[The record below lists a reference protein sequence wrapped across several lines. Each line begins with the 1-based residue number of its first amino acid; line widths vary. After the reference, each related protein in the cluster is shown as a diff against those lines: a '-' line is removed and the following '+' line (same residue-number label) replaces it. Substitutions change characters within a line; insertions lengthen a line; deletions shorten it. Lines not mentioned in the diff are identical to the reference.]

1 MISYMPLMK
10 NLESRGMQLCD
21 LEDKLDLSRSSLR
34 QVMNRGGYLNVSTL
48 LNIAAFL
55 QCDIK
60 DLVEW
65 KEGIGVENS
74 TKFVS
79 VDWQVLNK
87 LCKDNGT
94 SLSGLSLRMGFTK
107 NKFIMARKRNSSM
120 SPSDA
125 QKVSEILGVEK
136 EVFVR

>member
-1 MISYMPLMK
+1 MISYMPMMK
-10 NLESRGMQLCD
+10 TLESRGMLLCK
-21 LEDKLDLSRSSLR
+21 LEDELGLSRSSLR

-48 LNIAAFL
+48 LNIAAL
-55 QCDIK
+55 LKCDIK

-65 KEGIGVENS
+65 KEGDGVENV

-79 VDWQVLNK
+79 VDWQVLDK
-87 LCKDNGT
+87 LCKENNT

-107 NKFIMARKRNSSM
+107 NKFIMARKRNSSI